1 MIIMQDI
8 EKIAAEM
15 ATYTDMLVSSG
26 LLHLKGGN
34 CSARLGDDLII
45 TRTKSFKQDIV
56 AERLIRARID
66 SDDPV
71 EHASSTLSM
80 HREIYRKTDAQAVI
94 HAHSYYTA
102 LVSFYV
108 DEFRIVDDNGL
119 IYLGPTVPI
128 VAAPKHWG
136 WAEVDGE
143 IAEALVDHPVVILKW
158 HGPFAKGDSMAQAYH
173 NIQAM
178 ESAARFYMDI
188 WRLKDVI
195 GEPTYVPWVG
205 PPEWS
210 EKK

>member
-1 MIIMQDI
+1 MQDI
-8 EKIAAEM
+8 ERIAKDM

-56 AERLIRARID
+56 AERLIRAPID
-66 SDDPV
+66 SDESV

-80 HREIYRKTDAQAVI
+80 HRWIYRKTDAQVVI

-108 DEFRIVDDNGL
+108 DEFRVVDDNGL
-119 IYLGPTVPI
+119 IYLGPRVPI
-128 VAAPKHWG
+128 VAAPELWG
-136 WAEVDGE
+136 WSKVDRE
-143 IAEALVDHPVVILKW
+143 IADALVDCPVAILKW
-158 HGPFAKGDSMAQAYH
+158 HGPFAKGDSMAQAFH

-178 ESAARFYMDI
+178 ETAARFYMDL

-195 GEPTYVPWVG
+195 GKPQFVPYIDR
-205 PPEWS
+205 PDWS
-210 EKK
+210 KS